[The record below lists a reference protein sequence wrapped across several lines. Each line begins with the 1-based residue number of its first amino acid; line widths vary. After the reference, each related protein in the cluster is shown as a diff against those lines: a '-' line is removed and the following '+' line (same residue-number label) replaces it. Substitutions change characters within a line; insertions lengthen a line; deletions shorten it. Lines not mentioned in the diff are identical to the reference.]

1 MLGPE
6 GCPLAWCLKSVDR
19 HTRGCGLTAA
29 VPACPLRAGWGW
41 CTGEPAETPRPGV
54 PGAGDAGGR
63 AGGWRK
69 SQVGPPTPTRGSLV
83 CHVEAVGRALAGLGG
98 AVAHSQPPAP
108 QPTWGPRNPKKRE
121 RVTGGPRDPPL
132 WGRCA
137 ESHSSATSEMTSSIW
152 GRGTQRGSVMGLESQ
167 SGSRTTS

>member
-1 MLGPE
+1 M
-6 GCPLAWCLKSVDR
+6 
-19 HTRGCGLTAA
+19 
-29 VPACPLRAGWGW
+29 
-41 CTGEPAETPRPGV
+41 
-54 PGAGDAGGR
+54 
-63 AGGWRK
+63 
-69 SQVGPPTPTRGSLV
+69 
-83 CHVEAVGRALAGLGG
+83 
-98 AVAHSQPPAP
+98 AHSQPPAP

-152 GRGTQRGSVMGLESQ
+152 GRSTQRGSVMGLESQ